1 MGTIFPTRRY
11 LRMRTIVALATGIQ
25 RSAIAI
31 VRLSGDEAHRIALS
45 MRAANGS
52 DAPVPSA
59 RCATLCRLYD
69 GAQFLDEALV
79 TLFEAPRSYTGEDMA
94 EIACHASPYIVRRI
108 IDCCLAAG
116 ATLAEP
122 GEFTQRAYLNGKL
135 DLAQAEAVDDLIR
148 STTTAQHRA
157 ATGQLLGCVSTE
169 VKALRDELLHLV
181 SLLEL
186 EIDFGEE
193 DVEFANRDYLT
204 ELAQTTQR
212 RVRRLIKSYGAGE
225 AIRRGID
232 VAIVGPPNAGKST
245 LLNHLLAEERAI
257 VSDIPGTPRDVVEG
271 ERLLHGLQFRFAD
284 TAGLRA
290 TDDPVESIGVAR
302 ARARA
307 QEARV
312 ILLVM
317 EAQQALEHPRQLAAL
332 AHDVPACAASRI
344 VVLSKIDRLEPAQ
357 LPTLEAAC
365 REQCPGLPVIPWSAI
380 DKQGAPDIEAALT
393 QVAES
398 ILGDEE
404 DVVVT
409 NQRHHAALLQADQE
423 LELLMQALRDGL
435 SQDLTAFHCR
445 AVVQH
450 LGSITGEIGVEDIL
464 GNIFSHF
471 CIGK

>member
-1 MGTIFPTRRY
+1 M
-11 LRMRTIVALATGIQ
+11 
-25 RSAIAI
+25 
-31 VRLSGDEAHRIALS
+31 
-45 MRAANGS
+45 
-52 DAPVPSA
+52 
-59 RCATLCRLYD
+59 
-69 GAQFLDEALV
+69 
-79 TLFEAPRSYTGEDMA
+79 
-94 EIACHASPYIVRRI
+94 
-108 IDCCLAAG
+108 
-116 ATLAEP
+116 
-122 GEFTQRAYLNGKL
+122 
-135 DLAQAEAVDDLIR
+135 
-148 STTTAQHRA
+148 
-157 ATGQLLGCVSTE
+157 
-169 VKALRDELLHLV
+169 
-181 SLLEL
+181 
-186 EIDFGEE
+186 
-193 DVEFANRDYLT
+193 
-204 ELAQTTQR
+204 
-212 RVRRLIKSYGAGE
+212 
-225 AIRRGID
+225 
-232 VAIVGPPNAGKST
+232 
-245 LLNHLLAEERAI
+245 
-257 VSDIPGTPRDVVEG
+257 RDVP
-271 ERLLHGLQFRFAD
+271 R
-284 TAGLRA
+284 
-290 TDDPVESIGVAR
+290 
-302 ARARA
+302 
-307 QEARV
+307 